1 MKKFLKIIAV
11 GALGGGLTV
20 LPDAAP
26 MLENKKL
33 AEAILVGSLAIR
45 LYLQNPPTSAGS
57 KKEKE

>member
-1 MKKFLKIIAV
+1 MKKFLKIVAV

-33 AEAILVGSLAIR
+33 AEALLVGSLAIR
-45 LYLQNPPTSAGS
+45 LYLQNPPTSGS